1 MLMKKVS
8 ALLGV
13 SLALLLTP
21 AVLPAQD
28 DSSSATAFAPKADI
42 KVATTPAPLTLGQKY
57 AFAVKD
63 TFDPAHLLLITT
75 RAAVDQASNSP
86 GGWGGGSGSYGMRVA
101 SRLGSRLVD
110 ENIAFGVAAVDHEER
125 RYFRLGETSDGWTRT
140 RHAVRR
146 AFIAQSERGGEMPAY
161 SNFIA
166 SFSTPFVAQTWRPG
180 GVQGMRELRSGSIG
194 IGMDA
199 ASNLWRE
206 FMPDFTRRRNMKK
219 ASNP

>member
-1 MLMKKVS
+1 MKKIS

-28 DSSSATAFAPKADI
+28 DFSAPAFAPKADL

-57 AFAVKD
+57 GFAVKD

-101 SRLGSRLVD
+101 SRLGSRLVN

-125 RYFRLGETSDGWTRT
+125 RYFRLGETSNGWART
-140 RHAVRR
+140 RYAVRR
-146 AFIAQSERGGEMPAY
+146 AFIAQREGGGEMPAY

-166 SFSTPFVAQTWRPG
+166 SFSTPFVAQAWRPG
-180 GVQGMRELRSGSIG
+180 GVRGMRELRGGSIG

-206 FMPDFTRRRNMKK
+206 FMPDFTRRRTLKK